1 MQYTVKYREVI
12 KVFFLFFLYSI
23 VSRVLTWRRYCKPQ
37 KQLQW
42 CRRSISSIRGFY
54 LWESCSL
61 TLPAV
66 SGSSGCGQSAHLP
79 ANQWTT
85 AQILETDTEKAAS
98 ADQKPVRSFVLK
110 QKKAHLLYFLHARLW
125 NPLHL
130 ELRPTALHT
139 HKHGLCP
146 TYSHCSH
153 VQNSIPLHKSAG
165 NEINLTEH
173 YTMAVKDSC

>member
-12 KVFFLFFLYSI
+12 KVFFLFYSI
-23 VSRVLTWRRYCKPQ
+23 VSRVLTRWRYCKPK

-42 CRRSISSIRGFY
+42 CRRSISSIWGFY

-85 AQILETDTEKAAS
+85 GQILETESEKAAS
-98 ADQKPVRSFVLK
+98 ADQKLVRSFVLK
-110 QKKAHLLYFLHARLW
+110 QKRADLLYFLHARLW

-130 ELRPTALHT
+130 ELRPTALRT

-146 TYSHCSH
+146 TYSHYSH
-153 VQNSIPLHKSAG
+153 VQNSIPLQKSEG
-165 NEINLTEH
+165 NEINFTEH
-173 YTMAVKDSC
+173 YTMAVKDSG